1 MKKRIVM
8 GFLTAMLVLQSF
20 LAGNASAAA
29 AVTFQDLNGHWA
41 EQSVNELAKLGI
53 VKGNARQLFYPNSPI
68 SRGEALAMLNRVFES
83 VFGPI
88 AKPQRK
94 LNIDYRYQQRW
105 EIEQLLTNMD
115 TLLEIETGIK
125 GDYDPGDRMLYY
137 LYISDSGQLIKKP
150 EKENPDWWLSS
161 AAFQRPMTREEAS
174 LILFHMLTPQIYRTA
189 NIRPQDAASFFTSY
203 YEWKQESYYRDTYSP
218 YATAIREFNL
228 FASPTTLQPDNLM
241 TRAEYAV
248 VMKRLLDYY
257 KNQALL
263 QFRSKGKPQQKMAA
277 VFLKAASL
285 AYETKNQAK
294 LLQYFT
300 PAALTSMGKLPR
312 VPTSTALAN
321 LTVLTDETDNKLL
334 WLVGDYKY
342 GLNGSLRV
350 EYRLDPDPTSTY
362 GRKIAAVL
370 YSQK

>member
-1 MKKRIVM
+1 MIIGLLM
-8 GFLTAMLVLQSF
+8 TMLVVQSLF
-20 LAGNASAAA
+20 AGNAGAAA
-29 AVTFQDLNGHWA
+29 AVTFTDLNGHWA
-41 EQSVNELAKLGI
+41 QQSVNELARLGI
-53 VKGNARQLFYPNSPI
+53 VKRNARQLFYPNSPI

-83 VFGPI
+83 VYGPV
-88 AKPQRK
+88 AKPLRK
-94 LNIDYRYQQRW
+94 ANIDYRYQPRW
-105 EIEQLLTNMD
+105 EIEQLLRNMD
-115 TLLEIETGIK
+115 TLLEIETGITS
-125 GDYDPGDRMLYY
+125 DYDPGDRMLYY

-150 EKENPDWWLSS
+150 EKQNPDWWLS
-161 AAFQRPMTREEAS
+161 AAALSRPMSREEAS

-189 NIRPQDAASFFTSY
+189 NIKPQDAASFFTSY

-228 FASPTTLQPDNLM
+228 FASPTAFLPDKTM

-257 KNQALL
+257 QNQALL
-263 QFRSKGKPQQKMAA
+263 QFQAKGNAQQKVAT
-277 VFLKAASL
+277 VFLKAANL

-294 LLQYFT
+294 LLKSFT

-312 VPTSTALAN
+312 VPLSAELAS
-321 LTVLTDETDNKLL
+321 LTVRTDETDNRQL
-334 WLVGDYKY
+334 WLIGEYKY
-342 GLNGSLRV
+342 SQNRSLRV

-370 YSQK
+370 YSLK